1 MVNVSS
7 HSGVNSS
14 ALPSHSS
21 HSASSDNKP
30 LQVKHVH
37 QFAELQGSPVVP
49 AMEKV
54 DPAIRSQ
61 QDKTTAEL
69 AQKQSTDAR
78 ALLRQPNAIAK
89 RQLTQASKSLLA
101 LINHLS
107 DEGKA
112 HFFARAMRGV
122 LKEVG
127 IEKGLVGIDRLA
139 HQSDLSTA
147 DDHNLVISL
156 CGDIGALI
164 SDSLGSASPLPP
176 AEKDIIDKTNQQFP
190 LMQPALEKSKQI
202 AGSQK
207 IGPYKKQEREGVKD
221 GQPRVGIH
229 NTGKATDLKAGKSG
243 LGFGHRDYL
252 SPVYP
257 MKAMINKNRVDATQ
271 EPLVGHISGSL
282 NEIVTTMLVLNG
294 GNLSEDIART
304 EDQMARIALANGFLV
319 GNGLHSAVETLEAS
333 LNLSN
338 SDVFKQGQGRN
349 ADFFLEARQGFS
361 QSRDMAVIAH
371 AGAATNLISESM
383 RHYTSAPTSKF

>member
-14 ALPSHSS
+14 SLSS
-21 HSASSDNKP
+21 QSSDSACSESKP
-30 LQVKHVH
+30 LQVKQVH
-37 QFAELQGSPVVP
+37 QSADLQASPAVP

-61 QDKTTAEL
+61 QDKATEEL
-69 AQKQSTDAR
+69 AKKQSTDAR

-101 LINHLS
+101 IINQLS

-112 HFFARAMRGV
+112 HFFARAKRGV

-127 IEKGLVGIDRLA
+127 IDKGLVGMDRLA
-139 HQSDLSTA
+139 HHSDLSTA

-156 CGDIGALI
+156 CGDLGALI
-164 SDSLGSASPLPP
+164 SDNLGPASNP
-176 AEKDIIDKTNQQFP
+176 APAAKEIIDKTNQQFP
-190 LMQPALEKSKQI
+190 LMQPSLEKSKQI

-207 IGPYKKQEREGVKD
+207 IGPYKKQQREGVKD

-229 NTGKATDLKAGKSG
+229 NTGKATDLTAGMSG

-257 MKAMINKNRVDATQ
+257 MKALISKNRVDATQ

-294 GNLSEDIART
+294 ESLSEEVVRT
-304 EDQMARIALANGFLV
+304 EDQMARIALANGFLI

-349 ADFFLEARQGFS
+349 EDFFLETRQGMS
-361 QSRDMAVIAH
+361 QAKDMAVIAH

-383 RHYTSAPTSKF
+383 RHYTAAPASQR

>member
-1 MVNVSS
+1 MVNVSN

-14 ALPSHSS
+14 ALSTPSSHSS
-21 HSASSDNKP
+21 SSEDKT

-37 QFAELQGSPVVP
+37 QSGDLQGSPAVP
-49 AMEKV
+49 TMEKV

-61 QDKTTAEL
+61 QDKATAQL
-69 AQKQSTDAR
+69 AQKQSMEAR
-78 ALLRQPNAIAK
+78 ALLRQPNVIAK
-89 RQLTQASKSLLA
+89 KQLTEASKSIQA
-101 LINHLS
+101 LINNLS

-127 IEKGLVGIDRLA
+127 TEKGLAGIDRLA
-139 HQSDLSTA
+139 HHSGQSTA

-156 CGDIGALI
+156 CGDLGALI
-164 SDSLGSASPLPP
+164 SDNLGPESDP
-176 AEKDIIDKTNQQFP
+176 APAAKEIIDKTNQQFP
-190 LMQPALEKSKQI
+190 MMQSALEKSKQI

-207 IGPYKKQEREGVKD
+207 IGPSKKQEREGVKD

-243 LGFGHRDYL
+243 LGFGHRDHL

-294 GNLSEDIART
+294 GNMSQDIART
-304 EDQMARIALANGFLV
+304 EDQMARIALANGFLI

-333 LNLSN
+333 LNLSS
-338 SDVFKQGQGRN
+338 SDVFKQGQERN
-349 ADFFLEARQGFS
+349 EDFFLEIRKGFS
-361 QSRDMAVIAH
+361 QAKDMAVIAH
-371 AGAATNLISESM
+371 AGAATNLISESI
-383 RHYTSAPTSKF
+383 RHYTAAPVSQI

>member
-7 HSGVNSS
+7 HSGVNAS
-14 ALPSHSS
+14 ALSS
-21 HSASSDNKP
+21 QSSESACFDNKP
-30 LQVKHVH
+30 LVKQVH
-37 QFAELQGSPVVP
+37 QSADLQASPAVP
-49 AMEKV
+49 VMEKV

-61 QDKTTAEL
+61 QDKKTANL
-69 AQKQSTDAR
+69 AHKQSTDAR
-78 ALLRQPNAIAK
+78 ALLRKPNAIAK
-89 RQLTQASKSLLA
+89 KQLSQASKSLLV
-101 LINHLS
+101 LINNLTG
-107 DEGKA
+107 EGKA

-156 CGDIGALI
+156 CGDLGALI
-164 SDSLGSASPLPP
+164 SDNLGPASNPSP
-176 AEKDIIDKTNQQFP
+176 AAKEIIDKTSQHFP
-190 LMQPALEKSKQI
+190 LMQAELEKSKHI

-207 IGPYKKQEREGVKD
+207 IGPNKKQEREGVKD

-229 NTGKATDLKAGKSG
+229 NTGNATDLKAGKSG

-257 MKAMINKNRVDATQ
+257 MKAMISKNRVDATQ

-294 GNLSEDIART
+294 GSMSEKIART
-304 EDQMARIALANGFLV
+304 DDQMARIALANGFLI
-319 GNGLHSAVETLEAS
+319 GNGLHSAVETIEAS

-349 ADFFLEARQGFS
+349 EDFFLETRQGFS
-361 QSRDMAVIAH
+361 QAKDMAVIAH
-371 AGAATNLISESM
+371 AGAATSLICENM
-383 RHYTSAPTSKF
+383 RHYTATTAGFVA